1 MFNARQYAPNKEAK
15 MNTVRLNITLPKDI
29 ATKLDSLAGSKGKSS
44 FIAECIQQ
52 RISQIEQQ
60 KLRNLLKEGYQS
72 TKAESLALVKEFEP
86 VDLEGWDEY

>member
-1 MFNARQYAPNKEAK
+1 MFNARQYTPNKEAK

-29 ATKLDSLAGSKGKSS
+29 AAKLDSLAGSKGKSS